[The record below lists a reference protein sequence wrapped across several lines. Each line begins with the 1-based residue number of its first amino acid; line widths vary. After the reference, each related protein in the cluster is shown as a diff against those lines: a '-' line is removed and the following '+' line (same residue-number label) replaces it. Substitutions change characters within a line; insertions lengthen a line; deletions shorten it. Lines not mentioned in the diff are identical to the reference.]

1 MRAVSQGLSF
11 RMKDLQLTWLHS
23 CLLGQRWH
31 DYRAEVVPPTFS
43 SMDQHAFQGMFNRMS
58 RRWEGWLQLLLLLLF
73 CWCCCF
79 PQGRCCCFN
88 RCYRWTCANPYRPPQ
103 LHNTKLCFR
112 ELQLYEF
119 KLQMLHLPQMLP
131 EPVSCLAL
139 QHLFSNLWQCS
150 CAQSLL
156 SSNSVQARLFPAT
169 CSCFGFV
176 CCWVKRS
183 DWFDKSRPNSIAQV
197 CCFTFVLLVKRKM
210 EPDIYSLREYH

>member
-43 SMDQHAFQGMFNRMS
+43 SMDQHAFQGGRTS
-58 RRWEGWLQLLLLLLF
+58 RRWEGWPQLLLLLLF

-88 RCYRWTCANPYRPPQ
+88 RCYLWTCATLIGLRSFSTQGYVSFWVQ
-103 LHNTKLCFR
+103 I
-112 ELQLYEF
+112 
-119 KLQMLHLPQMLP
+119 LHLPQMP
-131 EPVSCLAL
+131 KPVSCLGS
-139 QHLFSNLWQCS
+139 QHLFSNLRQCPS
-150 CAQSLL
+150 VQGLL
-156 SSNSVQARLFPAT
+156 SSNSVQAWLLPAT
-169 CSCFGFV
+169 FRCFGFV

-183 DWFDKSRPNSIAQV
+183 DLFDKSRPNSIAQL
-197 CCFTFVLLVKRKM
+197 CRFTFVLLVERKI
-210 EPDIYSLREYH
+210 ESDIYSWWEYH